1 MDARLVRTSKFLSKV
16 LRHAPESVGLRL
28 DDAGWVDVDD
38 LLAAAERAGVPLD
51 RPTLER
57 VVAENDKQRFALSAD
72 GVRIRASQGHS
83 VPVELGL
90 APVVPPEV
98 LFHGT
103 ADRNLDSI
111 RAQGLVPGRRT
122 HVHLS
127 ADEATAVNVGRRH
140 GRPVVLRIQSGGMHC
155 AGYPFFRSDNG
166 VWLTSAVPP
175 GHIHF
180 PPPEPPAGEPVPKS
194 PHAKI
199 SGAGTRKLC

>member
-1 MDARLVRTSKFLSKV
+1 MDALLVRISKFVSKV

-28 DDAGWVDVDD
+28 DEAGWVDVDD
-38 LLAAAERAGVPLD
+38 LLAAAKGAGVALD

-57 VVAENDKQRFALSAD
+57 VVADNDKQRFALSPD
-72 GVRIRASQGHS
+72 GRRIRASQGHS
-83 VPVELGL
+83 VTVELGL
-90 APVVPPEV
+90 APLEPPDV

-140 GRPVVLRIQSGGMHC
+140 GRPVVLRVRAGGMHR
-155 AGYPFFRSDNG
+155 AGHPFYRSDNG
-166 VWLTSAVPP
+166 VWLTAAVPP
-175 GHIHF
+175 VHIDI
-180 PPPEPPAGEPVPKS
+180 P
-194 PHAKI
+194 
-199 SGAGTRKLC
+199 

>member
-1 MDARLVRTSKFLSKV
+1 MDRALVRTSRFLSKV

-28 DDAGWVDVDD
+28 DDAGWVDVAE
-38 LLAAAERAGVPLD
+38 LLAAAARAGVPLD
-51 RPTLER
+51 RPTLQR

-90 APVVPPEV
+90 APVAPPDV

-103 ADRNLDSI
+103 ADRNLESI

-140 GRPVVLRIQSGGMHC
+140 GRPVVLRIASGEMHR
-155 AGYPFFRSDNG
+155 AGHAFFRSDNG
-166 VWLTSAVPP
+166 VWLTDAVPP
-175 GHIHF
+175 GHIVF
-180 PPPEPPAGEPVPKS
+180 PPG
-194 PHAKI
+194 
-199 SGAGTRKLC
+199 